1 MTHRGSNNTPRFGR
15 EQDGSS
21 PGVYRA
27 RGRGGS
33 GQTYG
38 RGRGRGG
45 GGGGSGLEFYPP
57 PVEQAP
63 SPSTA
68 PTTGVYQHPHAS
80 RGGGRGRGGRG
91 RGGGGGQNFNS
102 WCTFKSSF
110 LLPACPF
117 ITETHSN
124 SPGASG
130 QSSPRGYPP
139 RNKFVQQG
147 PPQRGGGL
155 GFQNPNI
162 SSAFRSN
169 NTSNQ
174 FGEPQRTTRGT
185 SDPRLWIPIKF
196 VKGTSLTDKSLENPP
211 EENLDE
217 IEGKQKK
224 PETQKYTPPIP
235 GKLQPYAPEVIPQP
249 TSPSDRLWE
258 IEEVTPASAEQWQ
271 TDFPG
276 IFKQECSSSTFQT
289 LPSTPQASESTTP
302 ADVAI
307 LGETGSSGDNK
318 SNEPHIITND
328 SQETSTKSPETSK
341 ITTPEPENL
350 TSKSPSAVNNSVPP
364 AADETDDSGALFFID
379 AEGDPANKVSSYTS
393 IVIPKMDELSINKET
408 DDEEERIVFQPD
420 QSLTTSGSQADD
432 SHLFRTITEPVLSSS
447 NPAQPVSKDSE
458 NLTTNSK
465 DTTTKPTKK
474 MIKARQRQA
483 RKERRKRAANDG
495 PYHPGMDTRP
505 DNLDSGSDI
514 DWGSDS
520 DEEPTSTFLPSET
533 TKEDKKSSNNKAQRS
548 VYKNKEEMELC
559 EDYIKHAMMAEKD
572 NDDDEDE
579 GDQPELDKKDATDK
593 FLNDSFT
600 RTFMDGMA
608 AQDQHP
614 TIDDLDHDARM
625 KLEDDELALEEVKIE
640 PLDLYE
646 SDSDMEGST
655 ESGSADEG
663 VEEEEE
669 EEDDDDD
676 SSSIDD
682 IDDVSVDKSPEIS
695 MDALTDLSGDS
706 DGEEEVSA
714 IVEDVLGKEAKGKRR
729 QKKGDKL
736 KVTDGELINFVED
749 LQKSWKMD
757 RIKKAERKKARAAAR
772 LLLPPKT
779 KKQKKKA
786 DRREDNE
793 PPPDVTRL
801 NEIIRD
807 FICFRIDENVL
818 ILPPV
823 SKDSRAAVHEIANLY
838 HMKSRSRGSGKRR
851 HPVLTRTKN
860 TTHILPSRQP
870 LFRILNRSTDPR
882 NQNSGSSSSARLV
895 PRNKEGALVGQGVA
909 HIGAENVGFK
919 LLTKMGWSLG
929 QTMGDPTNTTALQ
942 RPLMAVMKNSKG
954 GLGMAAQ
961 VRYD

>member
-1 MTHRGSNNTPRFGR
+1 
-15 EQDGSS
+15 
-21 PGVYRA
+21 
-27 RGRGGS
+27 
-33 GQTYG
+33 
-38 RGRGRGG
+38 
-45 GGGGSGLEFYPP
+45 
-57 PVEQAP
+57 
-63 SPSTA
+63 
-68 PTTGVYQHPHAS
+68 
-80 RGGGRGRGGRG
+80 
-91 RGGGGGQNFNS
+91 
-102 WCTFKSSF
+102 
-110 LLPACPF
+110 
-117 ITETHSN
+117 
-124 SPGASG
+124 
-130 QSSPRGYPP
+130 
-139 RNKFVQQG
+139 
-147 PPQRGGGL
+147 
-155 GFQNPNI
+155 
-162 SSAFRSN
+162 
-169 NTSNQ
+169 
-174 FGEPQRTTRGT
+174 
-185 SDPRLWIPIKF
+185 
-196 VKGTSLTDKSLENPP
+196 TSLTDKSLENPP

-393 IVIPKMDELSINKET
+393 IVIPKMDELSINQET

-625 KLEDDELALEEVKIE
+625 KLEDDELARKLLSYSPVEEVKIE

-695 MDALTDLSGDS
+695 MDALTDLSGWRINKLCGRFTKELE
-706 DGEEEVSA
+706 DGSN
-714 IVEDVLGKEAKGKRR
+714 
-729 QKKGDKL
+729 Q
-736 KVTDGELINFVED
+736 
-749 LQKSWKMD
+749 
-757 RIKKAERKKARAAAR
+757 KAERKKARAAAR

-807 FICFRIDENVL
+807 FIYENVL

>member
-1 MTHRGSNNTPRFGR
+1 
-15 EQDGSS
+15 
-21 PGVYRA
+21 
-27 RGRGGS
+27 
-33 GQTYG
+33 
-38 RGRGRGG
+38 
-45 GGGGSGLEFYPP
+45 
-57 PVEQAP
+57 
-63 SPSTA
+63 
-68 PTTGVYQHPHAS
+68 
-80 RGGGRGRGGRG
+80 
-91 RGGGGGQNFNS
+91 
-102 WCTFKSSF
+102 
-110 LLPACPF
+110 
-117 ITETHSN
+117 
-124 SPGASG
+124 
-130 QSSPRGYPP
+130 
-139 RNKFVQQG
+139 
-147 PPQRGGGL
+147 
-155 GFQNPNI
+155 
-162 SSAFRSN
+162 
-169 NTSNQ
+169 
-174 FGEPQRTTRGT
+174 
-185 SDPRLWIPIKF
+185 
-196 VKGTSLTDKSLENPP
+196 
-211 EENLDE
+211 
-217 IEGKQKK
+217 
-224 PETQKYTPPIP
+224 
-235 GKLQPYAPEVIPQP
+235 
-249 TSPSDRLWE
+249 
-258 IEEVTPASAEQWQ
+258 
-271 TDFPG
+271 
-276 IFKQECSSSTFQT
+276 
-289 LPSTPQASESTTP
+289 
-302 ADVAI
+302 
-307 LGETGSSGDNK
+307 
-318 SNEPHIITND
+318 
-328 SQETSTKSPETSK
+328 
-341 ITTPEPENL
+341 
-350 TSKSPSAVNNSVPP
+350 
-364 AADETDDSGALFFID
+364 
-379 AEGDPANKVSSYTS
+379 
-393 IVIPKMDELSINKET
+393 
-408 DDEEERIVFQPD
+408 
-420 QSLTTSGSQADD
+420 
-432 SHLFRTITEPVLSSS
+432 
-447 NPAQPVSKDSE
+447 
-458 NLTTNSK
+458 
-465 DTTTKPTKK
+465 
-474 MIKARQRQA
+474 
-483 RKERRKRAANDG
+483 
-495 PYHPGMDTRP
+495 
-505 DNLDSGSDI
+505 
-514 DWGSDS
+514 
-520 DEEPTSTFLPSET
+520 
-533 TKEDKKSSNNKAQRS
+533 
-548 VYKNKEEMELC
+548 
-559 EDYIKHAMMAEKD
+559 MMAEKD

-625 KLEDDELALEEVKIE
+625 KLEDDELARKLLSYSPVEEVKIE

-655 ESGSADEG
+655 GSFFPSSHFSCNLDQPMKAWKRK
-663 VEEEEE
+663 EE

-736 KVTDGELINFVED
+736 KVTDGELINF
-749 LQKSWKMD
+749 
-757 RIKKAERKKARAAAR
+757 
-772 LLLPPKT
+772 
-779 KKQKKKA
+779 KKA

-838 HMKSRSRGSGKRR
+838 HMKITWFRKATTS
-851 HPVLTRTKN
+851 VLTRTKN